1 PVIMSLL
8 HVVRPAELISMNRIF
23 VVALALC
30 WTIPAMA
37 QEKAITPDQL
47 EFFEKK
53 VRPVLAQ
60 HCFECHS
67 TKSKK
72 VKAGL
77 LVDSRAGL
85 LEGGDNGPAIVPG
98 DPDKS
103 RLIEAVR
110 YTNNDWKM
118 PKKGKLPDA
127 IIADLTAW
135 VKMGAPWPDEK
146 AVKKSY

>member
-1 PVIMSLL
+1 MQARRANGNPTDEL
-8 HVVRPAELISMNRIF
+8 HLMNRI
-23 VVALALC
+23 VLATLVFLAP
-30 WTIPAMA
+30 IPAIA
-37 QEKAITPDQL
+37 QDKTLTPEQL

-53 VRPVLAQ
+53 VRPVLVQ

-67 TKSKK
+67 AKAKR

-77 LVDSRAGL
+77 LLDSRAGL

-103 RLIEAVR
+103 RVIEAVR
-110 YTNNDWKM
+110 FTNNDWKM

-127 IIADLTAW
+127 II
-135 VKMGAPWPDEK
+135 
-146 AVKKSY
+146 